1 MSYNSKDNAS
11 LNARTVLG
19 QQGEAVVANLLVQ
32 RGWKILAQNWY
43 CKNGE
48 LDIVAQKD
56 QQVLFI
62 EVKTRTSA
70 HFQLSQVITP
80 SKQRKIVTTARFFMA
95 EHNLHSLANVY
106 RFDVA
111 LVQGDQLVSYIPNA
125 FTA

>member
-62 EVKTRTSA
+62 EVKTRTSW